1 MLKTNS
7 AGTQRQRHLLNGS
20 LERKSSLSEDDD
32 SLVPAIHISPDVL
45 VGRME
50 QVRLLISDLSKPDST
65 EEQREMLTR
74 AINLLFH
81 SCFIELSEAKMKTD
95 FDVVH

>member
-1 MLKTNS
+1 M
-7 AGTQRQRHLLNGS
+7 
-20 LERKSSLSEDDD
+20 SEDDD